1 MTAEYPIGGSGGVA
15 EDCTVGGAAGDEQ
28 ADWALVR
35 PRAHSDPEI
44 HFPVLT
50 PPPTE
55 DQLHGEEALL
65 KSWDASS
72 SSRDNADGVRLPESA
87 AAVAA
92 LDAATV

>member
-1 MTAEYPIGGSGGVA
+1 MTAEYHIGGSGGVA
-15 EDCTVGGAAGDEQ
+15 EDCTLGGASGDEQ

-44 HFPVLT
+44 HFPALT
-50 PPPTE
+50 PTE

-72 SSRDNADGVRLPESA
+72 SSRDSADGVRLPESA
-87 AAVAA
+87 AAVA
-92 LDAATV
+92 LDAAAV